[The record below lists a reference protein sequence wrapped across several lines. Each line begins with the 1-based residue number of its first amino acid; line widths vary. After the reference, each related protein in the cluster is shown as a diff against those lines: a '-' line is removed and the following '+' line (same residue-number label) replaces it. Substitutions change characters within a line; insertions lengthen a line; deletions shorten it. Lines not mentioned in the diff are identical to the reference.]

1 MGRKK
6 TTAADAAAIKL
17 NIIEAAESLFRQIGY
32 DKTTVTDI
40 ARALGMSQANIY
52 RYFSSKASINEA
64 ICDRLVHQIESKC
77 RESLVQDDS
86 FIERLKRFIL
96 EYHRT
101 VKSSIIKEKR
111 LYDMVAVAMDEHWSV
126 VQGHSE
132 RILDLL
138 KVLIEQGIAAGEF
151 RTVDSYK
158 MAKAVH
164 GSLAVFIYP
173 SLLEHEIND
182 EESGSGQDSLEEDLG
197 QLLDLILHGL
207 ISGGK

>member
-77 RESLVQDDS
+77 RESLALDDS

-151 RTVDSYK
+151 RKVDSYK

>member
-151 RTVDSYK
+151 RKVDSYK

-207 ISGGK
+207 ISGG

>member
-138 KVLIEQGIAAGEF
+138 KVLIEQGIASGEF

>member
-151 RTVDSYK
+151 RKVDSYK